1 MQSVGGRGEAAP
13 LPEPLPRV
21 RGRDG
26 IGPTL
31 VDLVA
36 LTKPRVSSLVVA
48 TAAVGMAFAP
58 GRLHLG
64 VAAAMLAAT
73 SVLVGA
79 ANALNS
85 WMERE
90 ADGAMPRTRLRPL
103 PAGRLDGHLALGFAI
118 VLALGALPV
127 LAFAVNP
134 LTFLLGVVALVSYA
148 GLYTPLKYRST
159 AALLVG
165 AVPGALPPLM
175 GWTAATAEL
184 GAGGIALFAIV
195 FLWQLPHVLGL
206 STYRRHEYA
215 AAGVR
220 ALPTVRGP
228 AVARRH
234 AIVWSAALVPVALWP
249 VALGLAGRFY
259 LVAAL
264 GLGCAYLVAALLP
277 FGSDASGADRWG
289 RRLFLVSLLYLP
301 LLFVALL
308 ASAGV

>member
-1 MQSVGGRGEAAP
+1 MQSVGVLTR
-13 LPEPLPRV
+13 L
-21 RGRDG
+21 
-26 IGPTL
+26 GPTL
-31 VDLVA
+31 VDLIA

-48 TAAVGMAFAP
+48 TAAVGMAVAP

-64 VAAAMLAAT
+64 VAAAMLGAT
-73 SVLVGA
+73 TVLVGA

-85 WMERE
+85 WMERD
-90 ADGAMPRTRLRPL
+90 ADGAMPRTRQRPL

-134 LTFLLGVVALVSYA
+134 LTFLLGLVSLVSYA
-148 GLYTPLKYRST
+148 GFYTPLKYRSST
-159 AALLVG
+159 ALLVG

-175 GWTAATAEL
+175 GWTAATAEF
-184 GAGGIALFAIV
+184 GAGGVALFAIV

-234 AIVWSAALVPVALWP
+234 AIAWAALLVPVALWP
-249 VALGLAGRFY
+249 VALGLGGRVYFG
-259 LVAAL
+259 VALAL
-264 GLGCAYLVAALLP
+264 GVAYLGAALLP
-277 FGSDASGADRWG
+277 LGPDGASADRWG

-301 LLFVALL
+301 LLFVSLV
-308 ASAGV
+308 ASAGA